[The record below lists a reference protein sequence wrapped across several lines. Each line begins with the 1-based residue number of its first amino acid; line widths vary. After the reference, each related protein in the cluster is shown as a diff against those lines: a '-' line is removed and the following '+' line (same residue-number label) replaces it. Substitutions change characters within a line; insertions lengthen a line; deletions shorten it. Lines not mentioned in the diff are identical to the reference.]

1 VIKENLEQQQ
11 KHKGHHS
18 RHKIDPKKS
27 PKKVGRR
34 SKIRENN
41 KKKKPVESV
50 LHCMQKIQTATRR
63 GVIKENL

>member
-27 PKKVGRR
+27 QKKVGRR
-34 SKIRENN
+34 SKIRENY
-41 KKKKPVESV
+41 KKKPVENA
-50 LHCMQKIQTATRR
+50 LHCIQEYRLQQEGA
-63 GVIKENL
+63 